1 MNNEY
6 LLIIESI
13 YLISKIATALEGKEE
28 KGFSYSKWAQH
39 FNYFKIILSRVQ
51 FSSLTTFL
59 WDFVKI
65 LVWLTKCVVKTCL
78 T

>member
-1 MNNEY
+1 MYNEY

-13 YLISKIATALEGKEE
+13 YLISKIAMNLEGKEG

-39 FNYFKIILSRVQ
+39 FNYFKIILPRVQ
-51 FSSLTTFL
+51 FSSFTTFL

-65 LVWLTKCVVKTCL
+65 LVWLAKCVVKTCL